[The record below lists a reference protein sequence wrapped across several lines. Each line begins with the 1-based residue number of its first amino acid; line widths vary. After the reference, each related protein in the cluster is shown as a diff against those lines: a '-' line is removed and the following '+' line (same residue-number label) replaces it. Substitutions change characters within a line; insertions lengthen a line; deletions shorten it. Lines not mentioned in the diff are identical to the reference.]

1 MSHDWDILLPE
12 LPESKAMNEQIAQFI
27 NQKFK

>member
-12 LPESKAMNEQIAQFI
+12 LPESKAMNEQIAKFI
-27 NQKFK
+27 NELFK